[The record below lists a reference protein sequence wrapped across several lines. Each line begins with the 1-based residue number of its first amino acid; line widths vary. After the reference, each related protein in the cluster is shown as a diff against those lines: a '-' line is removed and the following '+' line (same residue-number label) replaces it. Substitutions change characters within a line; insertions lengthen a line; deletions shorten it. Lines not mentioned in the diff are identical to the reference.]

1 MNLWLRLLWVAL
13 ASFFRPRLG
22 YLDESVLSFRVM
34 PHDLDINLHMNNARY
49 LALMDL
55 GRTDMVLRTPLWRLV
70 LGQRLQPVIAS
81 ANVRFRRPLK
91 PFQRFCL
98 RSRLLA
104 WDGRWLYIQHL
115 IEADGAVACQ
125 AVVRGALLR
134 RGSVVPPAQLAEAV
148 GYAGPAPAVP
158 AWVDQLRDLDAG
170 LDRQQQDNATRKEQ
184 QRCAR

>member
-1 MNLWLRLLWVAL
+1 MNLWLRLLRVVL

-22 YLDESVLSFRVM
+22 YLGESVLEFRVM

-70 LGQRLQPVIAS
+70 ARQHLQPVIAS

-91 PFQRFCL
+91 PFQPFRL

-104 WDGRWLYIQHL
+104 WDERWLYIQHL
-115 IEADGAVACQ
+115 IEADGVVACQ

-134 RGSVVPPAQLAEAV
+134 RGGVVPPAQLAEAV
-148 GYAGPAPAVP
+148 GYGGPAPP
-158 AWVDQLRDLDAG
+158 LPPWVGLLRDLDSG
-170 LDRQQQDNATRKEQ
+170 LDRQPQHDETRKE
-184 QRCAR
+184 